1 MRLAACTGNRLT
13 YLRSQVAKLEIYDA
27 VDRDTG
33 GVNRNLSRAIESA
46 LSRKEDY
53 LLWRDR
59 PSAQKILMDTQIA
72 YLQERYIQRCALDK
86 INGLDYKQI
95 PTFQLRDKVH
105 LASTRGVPTNSHP
118 LRRIIGKFSSQM
130 TVSCR

>member
-1 MRLAACTGNRLT
+1 
-13 YLRSQVAKLEIYDA
+13 
-27 VDRDTG
+27 
-33 GVNRNLSRAIESA
+33 
-46 LSRKEDY
+46 
-53 LLWRDR
+53 
-59 PSAQKILMDTQIA
+59 
-72 YLQERYIQRCALDK
+72 
-86 INGLDYKQI
+86 LDYKQI